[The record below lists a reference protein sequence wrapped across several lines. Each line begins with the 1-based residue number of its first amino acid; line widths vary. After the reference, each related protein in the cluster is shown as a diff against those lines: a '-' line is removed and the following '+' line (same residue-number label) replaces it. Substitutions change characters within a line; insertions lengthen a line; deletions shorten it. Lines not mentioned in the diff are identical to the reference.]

1 MSVLRDTISS
11 GSDLDL
17 LFRDKEEEEEKT
29 ELLLWLRFVSFYLE
43 LLGMIV
49 QDSLE
54 LLTEASFLTK

>member
-1 MSVLRDTISS
+1 MTLSVL
-11 GSDLDL
+11 DLIWIYF
-17 LFRDKEEEEEKT
+17 FRDKEEEEKT

-49 QDSLE
+49 KDSLE